1 MRTAIKFISGIIILL
16 VILFIITIIVLTKI
30 VNPNEYRHHI
40 DNYVFQKTGRHLT
53 IGKVGWSFVPWLGVD
68 LKNIQLTNSTGFK
81 GPNLASIG
89 EIKVKVRFW
98 PLITG
103 KVHFGKIV
111 VDNATISLI
120 TNATGQ
126 QNWSDWSKAATTKP
140 QASKTVATKSNSNS
154 KVSIPQVQ
162 IAGISITRSFV
173 NIINEKTKTKTA
185 LTNFNFTT
193 GGIDNTKNFPAHV
206 SFTEQQSNTKTVV
219 LLSANAVANLD
230 TQQQIYQLRH
240 VTINIEQRRS
250 NLPTLHSSLLGKM
263 VINLPKQTLTFSPFT
278 AQIANMKMNGQLRIN
293 HLFQTPQIMANVSSR
308 GTELQPFM
316 NALLGKSA
324 LKGTLSFNS
333 AITTSGSSKKA
344 LIANLNGKGNMA
356 IANGA
361 VTGFNLND
369 LLAAGDAIVH
379 QQPVPQGNAPKLTPF
394 SDLSGS
400 YVIKRGVLTNNDLR
414 LIAGQAGAQGA
425 GVLNLNNNAIN
436 YVLTAQYQTK
446 SGSKPS
452 FELPIR
458 VQGSLPHPSIQP
470 DYSSIAKQVL
480 TNAIEKKIKNYAGQ
494 AGGKLNLNKL
504 FKGL

>member
-1 MRTAIKFISGIIILL
+1 M
-16 VILFIITIIVLTKI
+16 LTKV
-30 VNPNEYRHHI
+30 VNPNDYKQHI
-40 DNYVFQKTGRHLT
+40 DKYVFQKTGRHLT
-53 IGKVGWSFVPWLGVD
+53 IGHVGWSFVPWLGMD
-68 LKNIQLTNSTGFK
+68 LKNIQLTNPTGFK
-81 GPNLASIG
+81 GPNLASIS
-89 EIKVKVRFW
+89 EIKIKVRFW

-111 VDNATISLI
+111 IDNSTISLI
-120 TNATGQ
+120 TNAAGQ
-126 QNWSDWSKAATTKP
+126 QNWSEWSKAAATKP

-154 KVSIPQVQ
+154 KASIPQIQ

-173 NIINEKTKTKTA
+173 NIINEKTKTKMV

-193 GGIDNTKNFPAHV
+193 GNIDNAKNFPVHI

-250 NLPTLHSSLLGKM
+250 NLPTLHSSLQGKI

-278 AQIANMKMNGQLRIN
+278 AQIANMKINGQLRVN
-293 HLFQTPQIMANVSSR
+293 HLLQTPQITANISSR

-333 AITTSGSSKKA
+333 AITTSGSSKNA
-344 LIANLNGKGNMA
+344 LIANLNGKGKMA
-356 IANGA
+356 VSNGA

-369 LLAAGDAIVH
+369 LLAAGNAIVH

-400 YVIKRGVLTNNDLR
+400 YVINRGVLTNNDLR

-425 GVLNLNNNAIN
+425 GVINLNNNAIN

-480 TNAIEKKIKNYAGQ
+480 TNAIEKKIKGYAGQ
-494 AGGKLNLNKL
+494 AGNKLNLNKL